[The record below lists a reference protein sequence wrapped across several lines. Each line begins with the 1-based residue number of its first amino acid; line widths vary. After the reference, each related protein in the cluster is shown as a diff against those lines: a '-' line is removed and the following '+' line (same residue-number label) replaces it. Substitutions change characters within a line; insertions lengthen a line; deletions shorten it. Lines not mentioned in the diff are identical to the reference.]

1 MGSQGLSVPGVG
13 GDVEDGAGEGREE
26 CSDGDSES
34 GNPALAEGQAEQGG
48 GARVLTAA
56 ATVTA
61 TATTGTATGAA
72 AGAVTGTATAT
83 GTATG
88 TGAGADPGS
97 GSGTAAEAP
106 PVVADPLAGPVRP
119 PRARPLAALYPLLLA
134 VSDALAMAAAV
145 SLATASAA
153 RPAGP
158 VEQAAAAA
166 AIVAVNAAAGL
177 HRCRRRPSLL
187 DDAPPLVL
195 RAAVVAVPTALLLHG
210 AAPVRAWFWITCL
223 YCAFA
228 GTARLVAGTGLRT
241 YRKLRPRGRPTIIV
255 GTGPGAWHV
264 AGLLRRRRDFG
275 LDPVGQIVTGDP
287 GDEPVPALPVLGRP
301 LDLRRVLAACTG
313 TRSRAAV
320 VIVSDELRTSRLDEL
335 VRVCAALPCETL
347 LVPSTT
353 DLLLARAGAR
363 TARTPVEHLEGVPCV
378 RLGPRAGEPVARA
391 AKRVFDVVAAALL
404 LVLLWPVLLACAL
417 AVRLEGGPGVLF
429 RQRRVGL
436 DGAHFTLLKF
446 RSLRPAD
453 QHEADTRWSVDGDAR
468 MGPVGRF
475 LRETSLDELPQLWN
489 VLRGDMSLVGPR
501 PERPHF
507 VRLFSET
514 CPEYPLRHRMPA
526 GITGWA
532 QVNGLRGDTSIELRV
547 RLDNRYIDTWTFG
560 ADLRILLMTFRAVL
574 TRNVA

>member
-1 MGSQGLSVPGVG
+1 MGSQGLSVPAVG
-13 GDVEDGAGEGREE
+13 GDVEDGPEEGREE
-26 CSDGDSES
+26 RSETD
-34 GNPALAEGQAEQGG
+34 PAGGPEGQGQQGG
-48 GARVLTAA
+48 RTRTL
-56 ATVTA
+56 
-61 TATTGTATGAA
+61 TATTTTATTTTTTAANVIPVADDLARPAA
-72 AGAVTGTATAT
+72 A
-83 GTATG
+83 
-88 TGAGADPGS
+88 P
-97 GSGTAAEAP
+97 
-106 PVVADPLAGPVRP
+106 RP
-119 PRARPLAALYPLLLA
+119 RPLAALYPLVLGA
-134 VSDALAMAAAV
+134 ADAFAMAAAV
-145 SLATASAA
+145 AVAASTATGTV
-153 RPAGP
+153 P
-158 VEQAAAAA
+158 AAA
-166 AIVAVNAAAGL
+166 AIVALNAASGL
-177 HRCRRRPSLL
+177 HRSRRRPSLL
-187 DDAPPLVL
+187 DDAPALAL
-195 RAAVVAVPTALLLHG
+195 RAALVAAPAALLLPG
-210 AAPVRAWFWITCL
+210 PGGIRTWFWITFL

-228 GTARLVAGTGLRT
+228 GAARLAAGTGLRT

-264 AGLLRRRRDFG
+264 TGLLRRRRDFG

-287 GDEPVPALPVLGRP
+287 GDQPVPALPVLGRP
-301 LDLRRVLAACTG
+301 LDLRRALAACTE

-320 VIVSDELRTSRLDEL
+320 VIVSDELRRSRLDAL

-363 TARTPVEHLEGVPCV
+363 TARAPVEHLEGVPCV
-378 RLGPRAGEPVARA
+378 RLGPRPGERAARA
-391 AKRVFDVVAAALL
+391 AKRAFDVIAAILL
-404 LVLLWPVLLACAL
+404 LLALWPVLLACAL
-417 AVRLEGGPGVLF
+417 AVRIEGGPGVLF

-436 DGAHFTLLKF
+436 DGRHFTLLKF

-453 QHEADTRWSVDGDAR
+453 DLEADTRWSVDGDAR

-489 VLRGDMSLVGPR
+489 VVRGDMSLVGPR

-514 CPEYPLRHRMPA
+514 CPEYPLRHRMPV

-560 ADLRILLMTFRAVL
+560 ADLRILLMTVRAVL